1 MKNGT
6 SVGSRQFDHADYL
19 HKYLVFD
26 AVTAC
31 HIHDLNYMAHSNPG
45 VLARD
50 VVGADQVEE
59 QYRYLHYRGIRG
71 SRGPPKPDPTIRTF
85 VIDLAS
91 VAGLGSKKS
100 QPLPG
105 TRKLWEALALFTPAL
120 IMFRGMNAQKISN

>member
-1 MKNGT
+1 
-6 SVGSRQFDHADYL
+6 
-19 HKYLVFD
+19 
-26 AVTAC
+26 
-31 HIHDLNYMAHSNPG
+31 MAHSNPG

-71 SRGPPKPDPTIRTF
+71 SREPPNPEPPICTF
-85 VIDLAS
+85 VIDLTG
-91 VAGLGSKKS
+91 VAEFESRKS

-105 TRKLWEALALFTPAL
+105 TRKLWEPLALFTPAL